1 MSTTS
6 NKSIARAVF
15 WPLFLVAVIAV
26 VYVTT
31 QRYAQVSPVVAF
43 ITADSTPYWERVLD
57 GARDAAEMYNADLRI
72 VQADGT
78 LDDQNQKLAGVMAQG
93 VSAVAISP
101 VDAVR
106 QTGTLRG
113 VAQKASLITMDSDS
127 EFSERYCFVGTD
139 NYNAGRSCADLVREA
154 LPNGGRVL
162 IVAGPLDKAN
172 GRERRQGLI
181 DSLLGRETRS
191 APDSDPVATPLT
203 NSRFSIPM
211 TLVDQ
216 LDPAQATAQIVE
228 ALTNGSVFDAIVG
241 LYGYHA
247 IAIAD
252 ALEQHGSADI
262 RVIGFDALPETLDA
276 IEDGEVF
283 GVIAQDQH
291 GYGFQSVRM
300 AVEAAAGF
308 DSAPLNRQ
316 LDLPPVTVTLSSL
329 AGFREQLDLKNP

>member
-1 MSTTS
+1 MSSAS
-6 NKSIARAVF
+6 NKSIARAIF

-26 VYVTT
+26 VYFTT
-31 QRYAQVSPVVAF
+31 ERYGQDRPIVAF

-57 GARDAAEMYNADLRI
+57 GARDAAKTYDADLRI

-78 LDDQNQKLAGVMAQG
+78 LDDQNQKLATMMAQG
-93 VSAVAISP
+93 VHAVAISP

-113 VAQKASLITMDSDS
+113 VAQSASLITMDSDS

-139 NYNAGRSCADLVREA
+139 NYNAGRSCADLVRNA
-154 LPNGGRVL
+154 LPNGGSVL

-172 GRERRQGLI
+172 GRDRRQGLI
-181 DSLLGRETRS
+181 DSLLSREARS
-191 APDSDPVATPLT
+191 PADSDPIASPVG
-203 NSRFSIPM
+203 NDRFTIPM
-211 TLVDQ
+211 TLIDQ
-216 LDPAQATAQIVE
+216 LDPAQATSQIVD
-228 ALTNGSVFDAIVG
+228 ALNSGLKFDAIVG

-247 IAIAD
+247 TAIAD
-252 ALEQHGSADI
+252 ALEQQGTPDV

-276 IEDGEVF
+276 IESGKVF

-300 AVEAAAGF
+300 AIEAAAGF

-316 LDLPPVTVTLSSL
+316 LDLPPVSVTLSSL
-329 AGFREQLDLKNP
+329 ASIREQLNNKEP